1 MTHHTY
7 LDRAHI
13 VAILRS
19 RGLDTRADWVERELP
34 EHVDTY
40 ENAALLRT
48 LDIDP
53 AAATPAAGPPDD
65 AAPHDPQS

>member
-1 MTHHTY
+1 
-7 LDRAHI
+7 
-13 VAILRS
+13 
-19 RGLDTRADWVERELP
+19 LDTRADWVERELP